1 MRTNSSDRVAVP
13 SDGILWHDGLLLA
26 PVHFQQLTQRH
37 EDLVAYHVRS
47 GFQYAWGVRRLALQ
61 PGKLAQNV
69 VAVAQLEAVLPDGL
83 LVSRDERQ
91 AALQLKLSDA
101 QLDRLRA
108 PGERCIIYLAVPV
121 EGKGQTAGPRL
132 RNIEGDEEEL
142 CRVQPDAR
150 LVTETDLSP
159 GAESH
164 LPLLRLKFEKQQL
177 QVESFVPPLLDTDL
191 MPLDGQPTLR
201 AAGHSLYRRLADTER
216 QLAAVAAECGE
227 RLRRLELREQLHCLS
242 AGLPQ
247 LGGTLML
254 DALPPLQLY
263 LALAHVLG
271 HLAILRDLT
280 EPAPEAPPYDHR
292 DLRRTFD
299 LLFALIDARLDTI
312 ERRCS
317 ELAFERSAQGYSLML
332 GAEMLAG
339 WPTRSLVAG
348 TPAEGTP
355 VLLVGV
361 RGQSADEA
369 EQWIAN
375 AGIAS
380 AQQMDDVRE
389 RRVRGAPRYRVDAEG
404 GLVLLAA
411 ERDPL
416 ATISAPVLSIDAEG
430 LRTAGTTL
438 FAIAPDPQLIRA
450 GQKLLLEVPSG
461 PAPDEIVLLLAVE
474 DES

>member
-1 MRTNSSDRVAVP
+1 MRANSSDRVAVP

-47 GFQYAWGVRRLALQ
+47 GSPYAWGVRRLQLQ
-61 PGKLAQNV
+61 PGKLGQNV
-69 VAVAQLEAVLPDGL
+69 IAVAQLEAVLPDGL
-83 LVSRDERQ
+83 LVSRNERQ
-91 AALQLKLSDA
+91 AALQLTLSDA

-108 PGERCIIYLAVPV
+108 PGERCTVYLAVPV

-132 RNIEGDEEEL
+132 RNIEGDEAEL

-150 LVTETDLSP
+150 LVSETDLSP

-177 QVESFVPPLLDTDL
+177 QVEAFMPPLLDIDL
-191 MPLDGQPTLR
+191 IPLDGQPALR
-201 AAGHSLYRRLADTER
+201 AEAQALYRRLADTER

-227 RLRRLELREQLHCLS
+227 RLRRLELREQLHCLC

-247 LGGTLML
+247 LGGTLLL
-254 DALPPLQLY
+254 DAVTPLQLY
-263 LALAHVLG
+263 ISLAHVLG
-271 HLAILRDLT
+271 HLAILRDLA

-312 ERRCS
+312 ERRCA
-317 ELAFERSAQGYSLML
+317 ELAFERSAQGYSLL
-332 GAEMLAG
+332 LSTEMLQG
-339 WPTRSLVAG
+339 WPTRSVVVG
-348 TPAEGTP
+348 TPADGAP

-361 RGQSADEA
+361 RGLSAVDA

-375 AGIAS
+375 ASIAS
-380 AQQMDDVRE
+380 AQLMDDVRE
-389 RRVRGAPRYRVDAEG
+389 RRVRGAARYHVDAEG

-416 ATISAPVLSIDAEG
+416 AAASAPSLSIDAEG

-438 FAIAPDPQLIRA
+438 FAITPDPQLVRA

-461 PAPDEIVLLLAVE
+461 PAPDEILLLIAVE
-474 DES
+474 AES